1 MCLLLAFKNYLCIPR
16 YYLRTYSYISTQTVL
31 RYILEFFLSCS
42 FGSARLKCQKNLPKK
57 FISRNTIISIMMFKA
72 KIIHFIF
79 LTYVLGILSQNQEK
93 ISNLGK
99 FASKDDEINAYWVGK
114 MEKYLM
120 QNLIFFPF
128 FFFMYQLRKKSR

>member
-42 FGSARLKCQKNLPKK
+42 FGSASLKCQKNLPKK

-79 LTYVLGILSQNQEK
+79 LAYVLGILSQNPEK
-93 ISNLGK
+93 ICNLGK
-99 FASKDDEINAYWVGK
+99 FALKSD
-114 MEKYLM
+114 
-120 QNLIFFPF
+120 QNYAIWLTKWKNYAKFDNF
-128 FFFMYQLRKKSR
+128 LS